1 MLNSLEDNDL
11 VVYCPHCFSLA
22 IRVIE
27 REDTSLDYCDDCGN
41 TNLETIDIGTWEKMY
56 EEKYGTKYLTYNNK

>member
-1 MLNSLEDNDL
+1 MLNSLDDNDL
-11 VVYCPHCFSLA
+11 VVYCPHCLSLA

-41 TNLETIDIGTWEKMY
+41 TNLDTIDIETWEKMY